1 MHEENEWGIDL
12 VCLELLLGPY
22 VSKFE
27 FEKRSYNIF
36 ITCLSGS
43 DLLMTLNKVFRLT
56 YKYILFNDVL
66 NICWFCLNEF
76 F

>member
-1 MHEENEWGIDL
+1 MDL
-12 VCLELLLGPY
+12 VCLKLLLGQY
-22 VSKFE
+22 TSKFE
-27 FEKRSYNIF
+27 FKKRSYNIF

-66 NICWFCLNEF
+66 NIC
-76 F
+76 